1 MGLFSTW
8 QFANL
13 VTSPQSYAA
22 LVDRCQDEDL
32 RCLSP
37 SWAKDRNRKLKIKGS
52 AGPRV
57 SIIQS
62 LWGVCQSALETGF
75 LLSPAEARER
85 EVRNGTLYQIGRH
98 FITVTTGQI
107 HSSRVTSPSVRLF
120 PNEMSCSSLS
130 TYNSL
135 VTTGQARSKG
145 HSVTKALERG
155 QMWSPLRFATVPVCT
170 ACTCGLAILNGSPQK
185 FFKSNFVWS

>member
-1 MGLFSTW
+1 MGVFSTW

-22 LVDRCQDEDL
+22 LVDKCQDEDL
-32 RCLSP
+32 RCLSL
-37 SWAKDRNRKLKIKGS
+37 SRAKDRNRKLKIRLRWFQS
-52 AGPRV
+52 EHNT
-57 SIIQS
+57 S

-75 LLSPAEARER
+75 LLSPTEARER

-130 TYNSL
+130 TYNSP

-155 QMWSPLRFATVPVCT
+155 QMWSPLHFATVPVCT

-185 FFKSNFVWS
+185 FFKSSFVWS